1 MNYLSAQEIK
11 RRGIGAVDAVLE
23 NGPVYV
29 LKNNRPKYVVLAE
42 EEYRQLL
49 ADLAEARLAASEAD
63 WVAGR
68 VQRGTARELMRQAGE
83 EDAEDG
89 AA

>member
-11 RRGIGAVDAVLE
+11 RRGISAVDAVLE
-23 NGPVYV
+23 RGPVYV

-63 WVAGR
+63 WGAGR
-68 VQRGTARELMRQAGE
+68 VERGNARELMRQARE
-83 EDAEDG
+83 EDAADG